1 MSQNSQNLQN
11 YSCGNKQRLATACR
25 CLPRLKSGIKIID
38 MIDVEALKAYAYDT
52 IGAIHEVTQAAS
64 VRMRRKAGR
73 LAAFLVQI
81 KVVL

>member
-1 MSQNSQNLQN
+1 M
-11 YSCGNKQRLATACR
+11 
-25 CLPRLKSGIKIID
+25 SGIKIID

-81 KVVL
+81 KSGFVSFVGFVIIKKYGKI